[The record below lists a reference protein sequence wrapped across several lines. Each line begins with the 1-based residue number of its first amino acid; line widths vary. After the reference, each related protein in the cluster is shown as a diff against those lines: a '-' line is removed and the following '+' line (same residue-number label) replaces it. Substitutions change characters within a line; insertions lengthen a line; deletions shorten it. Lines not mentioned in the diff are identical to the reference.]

1 VLAGREGRRERGELV
16 EARRLDVDDAV
27 ISCVIGGDG
36 RVQLAAPL
44 DDALR

>member
-1 VLAGREGRRERGELV
+1 VVVRRPEGS
-16 EARRLDVDDAV
+16 DAV
-27 ISCVIGGDG
+27 HQCAIGGDG

>member
-1 VLAGREGRRERGELV
+1 MEV
-16 EARRLDVDDAV
+16 RRLEVGDAV
-27 ISCVIGGDG
+27 HQCAIGGDG